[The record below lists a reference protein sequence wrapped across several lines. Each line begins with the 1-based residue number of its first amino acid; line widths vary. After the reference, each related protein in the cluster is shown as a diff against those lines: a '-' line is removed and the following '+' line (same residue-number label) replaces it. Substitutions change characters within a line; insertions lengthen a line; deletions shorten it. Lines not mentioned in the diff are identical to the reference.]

1 MTGFAFIAVVL
12 VAALLAG
19 FKSRNTRQLPSAAL
33 VLAFTAAAGLYLF
46 AA

>member
-1 MTGFAFIAVVL
+1 MAGFIFIAFVL

-19 FKSRNTRQLPSAAL
+19 FKSRGTRQLPSAAL
-33 VLAFTAAAGLYLF
+33 VLALTAAAGLYLF